1 MFCITVGLFVTF
13 CTGEIEALT
22 TPPPPTHTHT
32 HNPLPGIPRAF
43 DCASCRE
50 RGENLNVA
58 VEGWGIWIYL
68 LF

>member
-1 MFCITVGLFVTF
+1 MFCTTVGLFVTF
-13 CTGEIEALT
+13 CTGEIEAS
-22 TPPPPTHTHT
+22 TPPPPPP

-50 RGENLNVA
+50 RGESLNVA